1 MPQWRPG
8 DYTDSSGRGVYQ
20 LAAARIQI
28 LQAMTGETEH
38 SVEGDEC
45 PLATF
50 DGLPAES
57 NGGPFFQRTDWLSF
71 GITTALA
78 LAVYWVTV
86 APEVTLQFSGEF
98 SVSAMYPGEPFPP
111 GYPLWTGYAWLFT
124 CLLPCSN
131 IAWRVALSSAVA
143 GALTCGVI
151 ALMASRGARSLLEGT
166 LGLARLAPKAE
177 QALRAVCGCVAGLAF
192 GLDGA
197 FWSKAVV
204 VDVWP
209 LSMLLLAVVLCLLMR
224 WLHAP
229 ERKGCFYAAA
239 LVYGLTLTNSQ
250 ALAVAGPGLMFVV
263 LLGGPALGRD
273 LFVAATLLFGTTLL
287 AHGLGV
293 LPDWLFAETQH
304 TPMWRVG
311 LIAEVALLPLCLG
324 LGMATRGIFTEWKG
338 VPASGTMLVLG
349 LSMYC
354 LLPFFSAT
362 NPPLNTGYARTL
374 QGFVHTVSR
383 GQFEPVRPDGQL
395 DWIRGTTLDVWPG
408 HPPRFW
414 RDLCSTG
421 AAPILVSAP
430 DARPGAPLDA
440 WFAGRLPLLV
450 LVDGGAG
457 ESVFGPGVEFP
468 CRTVLLRVAPGSGG
482 VDGLRTGV
490 ARNDPDQAKEGIRL
504 EATGS
509 LG

>member
-1 MPQWRPG
+1 
-8 DYTDSSGRGVYQ
+8 
-20 LAAARIQI
+20 
-28 LQAMTGETEH
+28 MTGETEH

-273 LFVAATLLFGTTLL
+273 LFVAATLLLGTTLL

-338 VPASGTMLVLG
+338 VLASGTMLVLG

-383 GQFEPVRPDGQL
+383 GQFEPVRPTDSLIGYASQLWMCGQVTLRDFGVIYVLPVLLPFWFLHRMLARERRWMLGLLAVYLCLSLLMVALVNPSL
-395 DWIRGTTLDVWPG
+395 DRGSSFLVE
-408 HPPRFW
+408 RFS
-414 RDLCSTG
+414 CASH
-421 AAPILVSAP
+421 
-430 DARPGAPLDA
+430 
-440 WFAGRLPLLV
+440 LV
-450 LVDGGAG
+450 LAVWTGYGLA
-457 ESVFGPGVEFP
+457 
-468 CRTVLLRVAPGSGG
+468 LLGMILTRPKKG
-482 VDGLRTGV
+482 
-490 ARNDPDQAKEGIRL
+490 
-504 EATGS
+504 
-509 LG
+509 